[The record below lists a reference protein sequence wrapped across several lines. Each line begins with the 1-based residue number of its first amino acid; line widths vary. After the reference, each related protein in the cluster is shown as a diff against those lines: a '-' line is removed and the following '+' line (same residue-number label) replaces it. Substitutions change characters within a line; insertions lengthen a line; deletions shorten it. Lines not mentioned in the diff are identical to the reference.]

1 MKQDTKKEDLCGEQ
15 DGASSSLDLLLG
27 DLGDELGLDD
37 DGLGRQHPLAEHLE
51 VAELRHVQERGLV
64 ATGRLGD
71 LVGGHHRP
79 EPLDVDRGAVE
90 LVAELVEVAHADL
103 AEVARV
109 VLVEEDAVVVH
120 ASGVTATSRVLPV
133 LADAAVPRR
142 HVTALL
148 PVLLQARRHRRR
160 STPPGVGVGGEGVV
174 GGNPSR
180 GEMLSFL

>member
-1 MKQDTKKEDLCGEQ
+1 
-15 DGASSSLDLLLG
+15 
-27 DLGDELGLDD
+27 
-37 DGLGRQHPLAEHLE
+37 
-51 VAELRHVQERGLV
+51 
-64 ATGRLGD
+64 
-71 LVGGHHRP
+71 
-79 EPLDVDRGAVE
+79 
-90 LVAELVEVAHADL
+90 
-103 AEVARV
+103 
-109 VLVEEDAVVVH
+109 
-120 ASGVTATSRVLPV
+120 VLPV